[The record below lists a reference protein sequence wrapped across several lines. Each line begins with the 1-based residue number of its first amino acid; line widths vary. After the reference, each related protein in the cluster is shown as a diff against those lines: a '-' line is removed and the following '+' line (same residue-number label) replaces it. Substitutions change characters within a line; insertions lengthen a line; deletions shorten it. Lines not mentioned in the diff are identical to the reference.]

1 MATQMNPAEMAARQ
15 PAPLGRRNR
24 PPDLDTAFAE
34 DDHPWAESHP
44 RAALVVSI
52 LRRIAYT
59 LLALFRS
66 VTQRSEQR
74 RAVPW
79 KALMADCFIA
89 LVATTVADLARP
101 KPNTC

>member
-1 MATQMNPAEMAARQ
+1 MAAQMN
-15 PAPLGRRNR
+15 RRIFGMR
-24 PPDLDTAFAE
+24 GLRLDEAGLDE
-34 DDHPWAESHP
+34 VE
-44 RAALVVSI
+44 AALVVSI

-79 KALMADCFIA
+79 KALMNDCLFA
-89 LVATTVADLARP
+89 LVSSTVAELSRP
-101 KPNTC
+101 QPNTC